1 MLAANPA
8 RISVATDLHDLH
20 GSEFERSGTGQSY
33 PDDLQSLSVNPIPV
47 HPRASVVQAVL
58 SGPDAA
64 PSLLPRLSAGIIEFM
79 NLGMPEMIFI
89 FLLALVIFGPKKLP
103 ELGRQLGKALAEFK
117 KASNDFKNQ
126 LEVEMMN
133 IELEERAK
141 KPESE
146 RSILSVEKLFETI
159 SGPAGSVSR
168 GTLEP
173 YTVPPTTVPP
183 TDPASPVVEPA
194 APAAEAALP
203 PAETPVNGNARVA
216 PDA

>member
-1 MLAANPA
+1 
-8 RISVATDLHDLH
+8 
-20 GSEFERSGTGQSY
+20 
-33 PDDLQSLSVNPIPV
+33 
-47 HPRASVVQAVL
+47 
-58 SGPDAA
+58 
-64 PSLLPRLSAGIIEFM
+64 M

-141 KPESE
+141 QQEAERAAAETNRILPPEKPY
-146 RSILSVEKLFETI
+146 ETMI
-159 SGPAGSVSR
+159 VPAPGAVSR
-168 GTLEP
+168 ESLEP
-173 YTVPPTTVPP
+173 
-183 TDPASPVVEPA
+183 SPQETSAA
-194 APAAEAALP
+194 APDAALP
-203 PAETPVNGNARVA
+203 PAETLANGNARVV